1 MSKFSDKLDYLLDT
15 TDLTYIV
22 YMLIFPSGKQ
32 YVGVT
37 SQAPDDRWLMGEG
50 YTNNPE
56 MYAEITSVGWSN
68 VEKKIIKSDLTKCE
82 AEQLETKIMLEND
95 LLGEG
100 GYNRKVSFTPTITRG
115 QYQNAYKRDHY
126 DTIRIDLPKGTKD
139 FLKSE
144 AAKRNI
150 SVTQMMINAIDLYLR
165 EVTI

>member
-1 MSKFSDKLDYLLDT
+1 MSKISDRLNYLLDT
-15 TDLTYIV
+15 TNTTYTV
-22 YMLIFPSGKQ
+22 YMLVFPSGKQ

-37 SQAPDDRWLMGEG
+37 SQTPNDRWLKGEG

-56 MYAEITSVGWSN
+56 MYAEIQSVGWHN
-68 VEKKIIKSDLTKCE
+68 VIKRIVKSDLTKCE
-82 AEQLETKIMLEND
+82 AEQLETKIILENNLRGAD
-95 LLGEG
+95 
-100 GYNRKVSFTPTITRG
+100 GYNRQVSFTPTITRG

-150 SVTQMMINAIDLYLR
+150 SVTQMMINAIDLYLS
-165 EVTI
+165 EVIV